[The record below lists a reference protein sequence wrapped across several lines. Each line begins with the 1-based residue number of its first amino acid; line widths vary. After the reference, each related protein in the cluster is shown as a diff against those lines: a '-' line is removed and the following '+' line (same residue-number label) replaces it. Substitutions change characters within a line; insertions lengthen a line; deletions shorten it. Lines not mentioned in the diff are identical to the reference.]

1 MRERLR
7 EIVSNLVS
15 LSFYYIPKTDGLGDG
30 SPNPAASQIKE
41 DHGSII
47 KMLLMK
53 YYDYL
58 FSHIPSSGS
67 S

>member
-1 MRERLR
+1 MKERLR
-7 EIVSNLVS
+7 EIVSNLIS
-15 LSFYYIPKTDGLGDG
+15 LSFYYIPKTDGLGEPG
-30 SPNPAASQIKE
+30 SLNPAASQIKE

-58 FSHIPSSGS
+58 FSHIPSAS